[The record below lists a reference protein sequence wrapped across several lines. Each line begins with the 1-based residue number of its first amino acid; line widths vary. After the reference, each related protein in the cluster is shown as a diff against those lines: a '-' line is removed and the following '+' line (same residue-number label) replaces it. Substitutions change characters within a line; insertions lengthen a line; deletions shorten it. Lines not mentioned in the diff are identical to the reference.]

1 MSVSSLIEQVVGAF
15 RERDP
20 DGRIKTS
27 PAWHDLEAAD
37 REAAFEAT
45 LTQRSLEAAL
55 DADGLSS
62 TARAVLAR
70 IVQA

>member
-20 DGRIKTS
+20 DGRIKAS
-27 PAWHDLEAAD
+27 PAWHDLETAD
-37 REAAFEAT
+37 REVAFAET

-62 TARAVLAR
+62 TAKAVLAR
-70 IVQA
+70 IQRG

>member
-1 MSVSSLIEQVVGAF
+1 MNIDALIEQVVGAF

-20 DGRIKTS
+20 DGNIKWS
-27 PAWHDLEAAD
+27 PAWHDLEEAD
-37 REAAFEAT
+37 RQRAFEE
-45 LTQRSLEAAL
+45 TQRQRRMEAAL

-70 IVQA
+70 IGVR